1 MEFTRYT
8 LRNGIRCIHKQ
19 VRSAAVHCA
28 LTVGTGSRDEQPA
41 EHGMAHLLEHAF
53 FKGTER
59 RRAYHINCR
68 LENLGGELNAYTTKE
83 ETVIHTTTLRAD
95 LSKAAELIADI
106 VFHSTFPAKELE
118 KEKDIIVDEINSYKD
133 SPSERI
139 FDDFEDLVFKGS
151 PLGHNILG
159 SKASLMKYTRD
170 DLKRFVARTY
180 NTDQMVFSV
189 IGNVSPKRFPR
200 NMRPLFRLANGF
212 GANVLAR
219 ADRSVRAF
227 LENAAPQLSPS
238 PLPARRPG
246 LQSPGRPA
254 RRAVAVEQPAR
265 GTVGQF
271 VAEYGRPR
279 AQRAVVQ
286 HRVEF
291 HAVERHRHSDDLFRH
306 GQGPDGRM
314 PLDRSA
320 RTGAHMPGRTER
332 AATRHSEK
340 AIHRSDHPGHGKQ
353 RELHAQCGPQL
364 PDLRQRGRSGRT
376 ACQNPLDHRYT
387 DRRGG
392 RGDIL
397 RARNLSMLLYK

>member
-189 IGNVSPKRFPR
+189 IGNVSPKRFR
-200 NMRPLFRLANGF
+200 EICDRYFASQTASAIWAVRSRANGPPRTNLSRKRCT
-212 GANVLAR
+212 ATVTKPTAC
-219 ADRSVRAF
+219 S
-227 LENAAPQLSPS
+227 AAGPTAS
-238 PLPARRPG
+238 
-246 LQSPGRPA
+246 
-254 RRAVAVEQPAR
+254 
-265 GTVGQF
+265 GT
-271 VAEYGRPR
+271 
-279 AQRAVVQ
+279 
-286 HRVEF
+286 
-291 HAVERHRHSDDLFRH
+291 
-306 GQGPDGRM
+306 
-314 PLDRSA
+314 
-320 RTGAHMPGRTER
+320 TGASRCR
-332 AATRHSEK
+332 
-340 AIHRSDHPGHGKQ
+340 
-353 RELHAQCGPQL
+353 C
-364 PDLRQRGRSGRT
+364 
-376 ACQNPLDHRYT
+376 
-387 DRRGG
+387 
-392 RGDIL
+392 
-397 RARNLSMLLYK
+397 